1 MSQQQSGP
9 VGPHED
15 DQRKHETRGLEQGG
29 HSTHV
34 EEWRDP
40 EPAGEDQPTGDEHLV
55 PEWLEQGTPPGMS
68 PSDVEERA
76 ELARFIDR
84 SVYPA
89 ARDDLVADAE
99 RNQAPDSVLQ
109 VLRGLPG
116 DHQFTTTQDVARA
129 AGLGTEE
136 RRT

>member
-9 VGPHED
+9 VGPRED
-15 DQRKHETRGLEQGG
+15 DELKHETRGLEQGG

-40 EPAGEDQPTGDEHLV
+40 EPAGEDQPTGDEHIV
-55 PEWLEQGTPPGMS
+55 PEWLEQGTPPGMT
-68 PSDVEERA
+68 PSDVEERSQI
-76 ELARFIDR
+76 ARFLDP
-84 SVYPA
+84 SAFPA
-89 ARDDLVADAE
+89 TRDELVASAE
-99 RNQAPDSVLQ
+99 SNQAPDVVLG
-109 VLRGLPG
+109 VLRDLPG
-116 DHQFTTTQDVARA
+116 DQEFQNSQDVARA